1 MVDMCCVK
9 EIGDNPKLFYVV
21 NGEVAVRLCI
31 SVTICGENTADT
43 RIKWDQ
49 IVCVCRCCCCEDTV
63 VSQLVVQDA
72 E

>member
-1 MVDMCCVK
+1 M
-9 EIGDNPKLFYVV
+9 
-21 NGEVAVRLCI
+21 NGEVAVRICI
-31 SVTICGENTADT
+31 MVTICEENTADT

-72 E
+72 ELNICQSSAYEGR